1 MKEMTL
7 AIDGMS
13 CTHCVAAVRS
23 ALEELDGVRAEN
35 VAIGSATVAYD
46 PNKANPREIV
56 AAVDAAGYHA
66 HPGESRAV
74 PPLSGERSA

>member
-1 MKEMTL
+1 MEQMTL

-13 CTHCVAAVRS
+13 CSHCVAAVRG
-23 ALEELDGVRAEN
+23 ALEELDGVRAES
-35 VAIGSATVAYD
+35 VTIGNAVVAYD
-46 PNKANPREIV
+46 PRKANPREIV

-66 HPGESRAV
+66 RAGEPGAG

>member
-13 CTHCVAAVRS
+13 CTHCVEAVRS
-23 ALEELDGVRAEN
+23 ALEELDGVRAET
-35 VAIGSATVAYD
+35 VTIGTATVAYD

-66 HPGESRAV
+66 RVGEASSA